1 MKRLH
6 ALYLIHYYSLIQM
19 MESKLLVGGKSIV
32 DKTTEQDRALEQ
44 RQKELAD
51 QRVCIYKRKLYSQ
64 ADRREKTLT
73 ISWGNS
79 TFPSSCALKAISGI

>member
-1 MKRLH
+1 
-6 ALYLIHYYSLIQM
+6 

-44 RQKELAD
+44 RRKELAD

-64 ADRREKTLT
+64 ADRREKTYHIMGQFHFSFILCPEGHFWHIKCED
-73 ISWGNS
+73 ISVCRWR
-79 TFPSSCALKAISGI
+79 